1 MNEQIIKVEG
11 LTKDYKVGNVVVPA
25 LRGVDL
31 EVHRGELASVVG
43 ASGCGKSTLLYIL
56 GGMLRA
62 TRGSVWIDG
71 FDMIG
76 ARNASRTKFLGKNLG
91 FVFQR
96 FNLIGSLTVFDNLK
110 IACKIAGSPRGCKEK
125 IHEMLSNV
133 GVEHKARMKPLDLS
147 QGEQQ
152 RVAIARALI
161 KEPKIL
167 LADEPTGNLD
177 SENSD
182 KILALFRTM
191 NGNLG
196 QTILMI
202 THNRRLADMTD
213 RTIEMKDGM
222 ILPNGTSPQRT
233 EYPGT

>member
-1 MNEQIIKVEG
+1 MNERIISVEG
-11 LTKDYKVGNVVVPA
+11 LSWDYRIGNVVVPA

-31 EVHRGELASVVG
+31 EVHRGEFASVVG

-62 TRGSVWIDG
+62 TKGSVWIDG

-76 ARNASRTKFLGKNLG
+76 ARSASRTRFLRKNLG

-96 FNLIGSLTVFDNLK
+96 FNLISSLNVFDNLK
-110 IACKIAGSPRGCKEK
+110 IACKIAGSARGYKEK
-125 IHEMLSNV
+125 IDGMLRHV
-133 GVEHKARMKPLDLS
+133 GIEHKARMKPLELS

-177 SENSD
+177 SENSE

-191 NGNLG
+191 NRDLG

-213 RTIEMKDGM
+213 RTFEMKDGK
-222 ILPNGTSPQRT
+222 ILSNGTSPRQTR
-233 EYPGT
+233 

>member
-1 MNEQIIKVEG
+1 MNERIITVEG
-11 LTKDYKVGNVVVPA
+11 LTKDYRIGNVVVPA

-31 EVHRGELASVVG
+31 EVNRGEFASVVG

-62 TRGSVWIDG
+62 TEGSVRIDG

-76 ARNASRTKFLGKNLG
+76 ARSASRTKFLGKNLG

-96 FNLIGSLTVFDNLK
+96 FNLIGSLNVFDNLR
-110 IACKIAGSPRGCKEK
+110 ICCKIAGSTKGYKEK
-125 IHEMLSNV
+125 IDEMLRHV
-133 GVEHKARMKPLDLS
+133 GIEHKARMKPLELS

-191 NGNLG
+191 NRDLG

-213 RTIEMKDGM
+213 HIFKMQDGK
-222 ILPNGTSPQRT
+222 ILPNGTSPQHT
-233 EYPGT
+233 K

>member
-1 MNEQIIKVEG
+1 MNERIITVEG
-11 LTKDYKVGNVVVPA
+11 LTKDYKIGNVVVPA
-25 LRGVDL
+25 LRGIDL
-31 EVHRGELASVVG
+31 EVHRGEFASVVG

-76 ARNASRTKFLGKNLG
+76 ARNASRTRFLGKNLG

-96 FNLIGSLTVFDNLK
+96 FNLISSLNVFDNLK
-110 IACKIAGSPRGCKEK
+110 ISCKIAGSARGYEEK
-125 IHEMLSNV
+125 INEMLRYV
-133 GVEHKARMKPLDLS
+133 GIEHKARMKPLDLS

-152 RVAIARALI
+152 RVAIARALV
-161 KEPKIL
+161 KEPRIL

-191 NGNLG
+191 NTNLG

-213 RTIEMKDGM
+213 RTFEMKDGK
-222 ILPNGTSPQRT
+222 ILSNGASPR
-233 EYPGT
+233 

>member
-1 MNEQIIKVEG
+1 MNELIITVEG
-11 LTKDYKVGNVVVPA
+11 LTKDYKSGNVVVPA

-31 EVHRGELASVVG
+31 EVHRGEFASVVG

-62 TRGSVWIDG
+62 TKGSVRIDG

-76 ARNASRTKFLGKNLG
+76 ARNASRTRFLGKNLG

-96 FNLIGSLTVFDNLK
+96 FNLISSLNVFDNLK
-110 IACKIAGSPRGCKEK
+110 ISCRIAGRARGCKEK
-125 IHEMLSNV
+125 IDEMLRHV
-133 GVEHKARMKPLDLS
+133 GIEHKARMKPLELS

-182 KILALFRTM
+182 RILALFRTM
-191 NGNLG
+191 NGSLG

-213 RTIEMKDGM
+213 RTFEMKDGK
-222 ILPNGTSPQRT
+222 ILSNGTSPRQT
-233 EYPGT
+233 K